1 MSLED
6 KLDRVVDRHKE
17 LESLLSEADATNS
30 QSYAKLSKE
39 YSDLTP
45 VVVTIKSLK
54 ELRREYI
61 DLSSLLNDADIDEEM
76 KLMAETEIQELKG
89 RQPEI
94 EKKLQIMLL
103 PKDVADSKNAILE
116 IRGGTGGD
124 EAGLFAA
131 NLFRMYQR
139 YVELHSWKIEVMSAS
154 NTGIGGYKEIIAS
167 ITGRDVFARLK
178 FESGVHRVQ
187 RVPET
192 ESSGRIHTSAAT
204 VAVLPDC

>member
-94 EKKLQIMLL
+94 EKKLQL
-103 PKDVADSKNAILE
+103 
-116 IRGGTGGD
+116 
-124 EAGLFAA
+124 
-131 NLFRMYQR
+131 
-139 YVELHSWKIEVMSAS
+139 
-154 NTGIGGYKEIIAS
+154 
-167 ITGRDVFARLK
+167 
-178 FESGVHRVQ
+178 
-187 RVPET
+187 
-192 ESSGRIHTSAAT
+192 
-204 VAVLPDC
+204 